1 MRSPLLL
8 GCLLAMPLCSAASTI
23 LFSHSGSANPTTEGW
38 SRTST
43 SNVVAE
49 AFNDNGRE
57 VWRVYDAG
65 LTTSANNL
73 NYSASLNAA
82 AVASVMDTG
91 WELSATLSVP
101 ADDPDH
107 SIALAVGSNM
117 WIGFIINDSAT
128 TRRAWAFMFGRTAEG
143 DTLVNTY
150 GPGGGSSLTLSPGYH
165 DYSMVYD
172 PATALVTVSV
182 DGEFWKTYAG
192 ASSTGNST
200 QQVYWGDN
208 SGQTSTQ
215 PGRAVYYESVQF
227 AAIPEPSRAVFM
239 GLGVAFLGFRRRRGS
254 FLIHS

>member
-1 MRSPLLL
+1 MRSPPLLL
-8 GCLLAMPLCSAASTI
+8 SLLFIPLGSAASTI

-43 SNVVAE
+43 SNVVAS
-49 AFNDNGRE
+49 AYNDNGRE

-82 AVASVMDTG
+82 AVASVMDSG

-101 ADDPDH
+101 VDDPDH
-107 SIALAVGSNM
+107 SIAMAAGSNI
-117 WIGFIINDSAT
+117 WIGFIINGSAT
-128 TRRAWAFMFGRTAEG
+128 TRRAWAFMFGRAENG
-143 DTLVNTY
+143 DTLVSTY
-150 GPGGGSSLTLSPGYH
+150 GSGSAVTLSPGYH

-172 PATALVTVSV
+172 PATALVTVSI

-192 ASSTGNST
+192 SSSSGNST

-208 SGQTSTQ
+208 SGQTVTQ

-227 AAIPEPSRAVFM
+227 AAVPEPSRALLA
-239 GLGVAFLGFRRRRGS
+239 GLGIAFLGFRRRRGRHA
-254 FLIHS
+254 IHL